1 VTHMETPFGLQRW
14 AMDPTI
20 GWLRF
25 GGTTKRGRM
34 DFEFTTSEPVTEDE
48 ALLEAGKMGLHAL
61 AINLEIPEDEELHW
75 HEFGA
80 TLWLIEG
87 EASLADEH
95 GTIYEAKPGCRITA
109 PAGWL
114 HRALASPTHRLVI
127 GADIPFEDW
136 TAPLNKP
143 PADLLG

>member
-1 VTHMETPFGLQRW
+1 M
-14 AMDPTI
+14 
-20 GWLRF
+20 
-25 GGTTKRGRM
+25 
-34 DFEFTTSEPVTEDE
+34 EFTFTQGDPLTEEE
-48 ALLEAGKMGLHAL
+48 ALAEAEKMGLHAL
-61 AINLEIPEDEELHW
+61 AIDIESSEDNELHW

-87 EASLADEH
+87 AASLADEH

-114 HRALASPTHRLVI
+114 HRALASPTHRLVV